1 LKTRGYSAKEYKN
14 TERLLINML
23 RWLSM
28 PDEPLVLADVVAESA
43 LVAPHVGRKVLR
55 EVYVPL

>member
-1 LKTRGYSAKEYKN
+1 
-14 TERLLINML
+14 ML